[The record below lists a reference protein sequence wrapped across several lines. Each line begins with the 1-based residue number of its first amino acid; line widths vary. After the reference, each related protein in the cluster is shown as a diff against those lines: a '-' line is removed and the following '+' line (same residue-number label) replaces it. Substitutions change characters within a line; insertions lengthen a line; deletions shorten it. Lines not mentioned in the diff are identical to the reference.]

1 MHSCP
6 GCGSDAIIAGSS
18 TTATEIARAWS
29 IHGDGTPP
37 PASVVH
43 RSIMEDVGAEVVRFD
58 RCQGCGLEHAVPMRS
73 WSGSNYPRQAYGL
86 AFDHLVALEDLERR
100 EPSNLLEIG
109 CANGAFLAAA
119 SALGHRPTG
128 IDFVPESVAEARGQ
142 GLDVH
147 VGDVR
152 SISRLKPG
160 QRFETIAMFQI
171 IEHLE
176 DPNAV
181 FADIAE
187 VAAPGARIYIGCPSA
202 TRYSRH
208 IANAGTLAGT
218 DFWDW
223 PPAHTLRWT
232 DEAFRVFLPRHG
244 WTVRSIGHEPL
255 HTLGA
260 AAHLTAIDGMAR
272 GWYTRPVRRRLEIAR
287 RLVRVAIRRRLAPRP
302 LTGLRVLVIA
312 DLS

>member
-1 MHSCP
+1 
-6 GCGSDAIIAGSS
+6 
-18 TTATEIARAWS
+18 
-29 IHGDGTPP
+29 
-37 PASVVH
+37 
-43 RSIMEDVGAEVVRFD
+43 MEDVGAEVVRFD

-73 WSGSNYPRQAYGL
+73 WSGANYPRQAYGL
-86 AFDHLVALEDLERR
+86 AFDHLAALKDLERR

-142 GLDVH
+142 GLDAH

-171 IEHLE
+171 I
-176 DPNAV
+176 
-181 FADIAE
+181 
-187 VAAPGARIYIGCPSA
+187 
-202 TRYSRH
+202 
-208 IANAGTLAGT
+208 
-218 DFWDW
+218 
-223 PPAHTLRWT
+223 
-232 DEAFRVFLPRHG
+232 AFRAFLPRHG

-312 DLS
+312 DRS